1 LPLLHPSKLPFK
13 PALQRMLDML
23 DAAGVTTLA
32 SRECHLVPLAHTGPR
47 RNFGHCVDC
56 DPDAKLPMPLGSSR
70 ECAKFRIPISEYRKS
85 PKVRSLRY
93 NPPQARNDRQ
103 LNVVKGVCLRCK
115 AFGLEGGGWCRSLTA
130 GCRNT
135 AYDRYHAL
143 LGDAHQWCPVW
154 LEKLGL
160 IRTVEEARE
169 RVDAFLKAESG
180 KLKAESHTGRGIVV
194 VGGGEKY
201 LPGTYVLLRMLRHLG
216 CTLPIEVWHLGLKE
230 MPVEWGSRL
239 AQYVGHG
246 GAIRDAYRVADALEQ
261 EGRITRASPGMPVA
275 ATLYGWESKLFA
287 LQWSRFE
294 EVLLLDADN
303 MPVRD
308 PAFLF
313 DEPEYQ
319 RHGAVFWP
327 DYHANWP
334 EERVMWYAVHADT
347 WRAFGI
353 PESEYRVD
361 REHETGQ
368 ILVDKRRCWN
378 ALTLTNWYMQN
389 GRNFYFKFQLGDKD
403 VPHMAW
409 RKLRQEFA
417 LAPALN
423 QIDDLGGLAQTDFQG
438 NRLFQHR
445 IMAKFVLP
453 ANANRRST
461 SFIGEELCL
470 QWLAKLDPEK
480 QPGRQLPS
488 QHEQVSDRNESQP
501 CFTSGG

>member
-1 LPLLHPSKLPFK
+1 
-13 PALQRMLDML
+13 MLDML

-327 DYHANWP
+327 GPTPD
-334 EERVMWYAVHADT
+334 ELWYTVRRDS
-347 WRAFGI
+347 WKAFGI
-353 PESEYRVD
+353 PDEEYRQEC
-361 REHETGQ
+361 EHETGQ
-368 ILVDKRRCWN
+368 VLVDKRRHWDC
-378 ALTLTNWYMQN
+378 LSLCNWYSQN
-389 GRNFYFKFQLGDKD
+389 LRNWFGKFQLGDKEI
-403 VPHMAW
+403 PRLSW
-409 RKLRQEFA
+409 RKLHRDFF
-417 LAPALN
+417 LVPHGPFNDVPASLVH
-423 QIDDLGGLAQTDFQG
+423 TD
-438 NRLFQHR
+438 
-445 IMAKFVLP
+445 
-453 ANANRRST
+453 RR
-461 SFIGEELCL
+461 
-470 QWLAKLDPEK
+470 
-480 QPGRQLPS
+480 PGRFERGIIDLS
-488 QHEQVSDRNESQP
+488 N
-501 CFTSGG
+501 